1 VPIEDGTPVELDLP
15 LDDHGPKYLESRRE
29 AAVGDVALFGVPF
42 DGTTSFR
49 PGARFGPDHIRTAS
63 IVLESYSPDQDR
75 DLADIRY
82 CDLGNLEVPM
92 GPPEPMVER
101 VAAATEALLA
111 AGLVPLMLGGE
122 HSISTGAVTA
132 VQRRYP
138 DLLLVQLDAHGDLRE
153 SYLGQHHN
161 HACTMRRCLSV
172 VGPRG
177 LIQVGIRS
185 GTRDEFVEMR
195 AEDRVVEPFT
205 AGYAGGLRERGAR
218 ETHPMAEKL
227 AALIAARGERPIYL
241 TVDLDVFDPG
251 VLPGTGTPEPGGIFW
266 PDFRAILDAIPAGRL
281 VAADVVELSPGLDP
295 TGGSS
300 VYAAKVVRE
309 VALRLAHD
317 RTERKARG

>member
-1 VPIEDGTPVELDLP
+1 MNDIDLDIP
-15 LDDHGPKYLESRRE
+15 LDDHGPRYLESRRQPR
-29 AAVGDVALFGVPF
+29 VGDIAIFGVPF

-63 IVLESYSPDQDR
+63 IVLESYSPDQDH
-75 DLADIRY
+75 DLLDVGY

-101 VAAATEALLA
+101 VREAVTALMD

-122 HSISTGAVTA
+122 HSVTTGAVEA
-132 VQRRYP
+132 VHARHP

-161 HACTMRRCLSV
+161 HACTMRRCLTT
-172 VGPRG
+172 VGPSG

-185 GTRDEFVEMR
+185 GTREEFVEMQEAGR
-195 AEDRVVEPFT
+195 LVWPEP
-205 AGYAGGLRERGAR
+205 ASLPGGPRRPGA
-218 ETHPMAEKL
+218 THPMGDAL
-227 AALIAARGERPIYL
+227 ARLIAERGERPIYL

-266 PDFRAILDAIPAGRL
+266 ADFRAILDAIPAGRL

-295 TGGSS
+295 TGASS
-300 VYAAKVVRE
+300 VYAAKVARE
-309 VALRLAHD
+309 VALRLHAD
-317 RTERKARG
+317 KQARARMT

>member
-1 VPIEDGTPVELDLP
+1 MSAEAVELDLP
-15 LDDHGPKYLESRRE
+15 LDDHGPRYLESRRD
-29 AAVGDVALFGVPF
+29 AQVGDVALFGVPF

-49 PGARFGPDHIRTAS
+49 PGTRFGPDHLRSAS
-63 IVLESYSPDQDR
+63 IVLESYSPDQDL
-75 DLADIRY
+75 DLLDMGY

-101 VAAATEALLA
+101 VREAVGA
-111 AGLVPLMLGGE
+111 IMDAGLIPLMLGGE
-122 HSISTGAVTA
+122 HSVSTGSVEAVHT
-132 VQRRYP
+132 RHP

-161 HACTMRRCLSV
+161 HACTMRRCLAT
-172 VGPRG
+172 VGERG

-185 GTRDEFVEMR
+185 GTREEFVEMR
-195 AEDRVVEPFT
+195 AADRLVVPEASPL
-205 AGYAGGLRERGAR
+205 AGGPRRPGV
-218 ETHPMAEKL
+218 THPMGESL
-227 AALIAARGERPIYL
+227 ARLIADRGERPIYL

-309 VALRLAHD
+309 VALRLAAD
-317 RTERKARG
+317 ASLRKDKA

>member
-1 VPIEDGTPVELDLP
+1 MAIELDLA

-29 AAVGDVALFGVPF
+29 PRVGDIAIFGVPF

-49 PGARFGPDHIRTAS
+49 PGARFGPDALRAVS
-63 IVLESYSPDQDR
+63 VVLESYSPDLDL
-75 DLADIRY
+75 DLAEIGY

-101 VAAATEALLA
+101 VRAAVTALMQ

-122 HSISTGAVTA
+122 HSVTTGAVEA
-132 VQRRYP
+132 VHARHP

-161 HACTMRRCLSV
+161 HACTMRRCLAT
-172 VGPRG
+172 VGADG
-177 LIQVGIRS
+177 LVQVGIRS
-185 GTRDEFVEMR
+185 GTREELVEMR
-195 AEDRVVEPFT
+195 QARRLVEPEC
-205 AGYAGGLRERGAR
+205 APWPGGLSAAR
-218 ETHPMAEKL
+218 DPTRRHPMGEAL

-281 VAADVVELSPGLDP
+281 VAADVVELSPALDP
-295 TGGSS
+295 SGGSS

-309 VALRLAHD
+309 VALRLHAD
-317 RTERKARG
+317 ARTRG

>member
-1 VPIEDGTPVELDLP
+1 MNAIDLDLP
-15 LDDHGPKYLESRRE
+15 LDDHGPRYLESRRE
-29 AAVGDVALFGVPF
+29 ARVGDVAIFGVPF

-63 IVLESYSPDQDR
+63 IVLESYSPDQDK
-75 DLADIRY
+75 DLLDVGY

-101 VAAATEALLA
+101 VRAAVSAIMG

-122 HSISTGAVTA
+122 HSVTTGAVEA
-132 VQRRYP
+132 VHARHP

-161 HACTMRRCLSV
+161 HACTMRRCLATL
-172 VGPRG
+172 GPTG

-185 GTRDEFVEMR
+185 GTREEFEEMQ
-195 AEDRVVEPFT
+195 
-205 AGYAGGLRERGAR
+205 AGGRLVWPEPASLPGGPRRPGSS
-218 ETHPMAEKL
+218 HPMGEAL
-227 AALIAARGERPIYL
+227 ARLIAERGERPIYL
-241 TVDLDVFDPG
+241 TVDLDFFDPG
-251 VLPGTGTPEPGGIFW
+251 VLPGTGTPEPGGLFW

-295 TGGSS
+295 TGASS
-300 VYAAKVVRE
+300 VYAAKVARE
-309 VALRLAHD
+309 VALRLHAD
-317 RTERKARG
+317 KQLAQQGTT